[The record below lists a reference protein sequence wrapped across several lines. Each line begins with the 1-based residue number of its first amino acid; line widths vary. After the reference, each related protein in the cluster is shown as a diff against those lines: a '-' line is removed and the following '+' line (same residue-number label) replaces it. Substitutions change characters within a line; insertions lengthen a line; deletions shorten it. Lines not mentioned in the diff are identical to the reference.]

1 MKFQLP
7 EELPTGLADLT
18 ELRTSALGAFETIKT
33 EIAAGAVPDDEG
45 LEYLEFLVGAIETI
59 DAAAGVAQLAEDERN
74 DKIAGLLAK
83 VGGEAATDEDDED
96 AGEDGGEA
104 DPDAGADPAAAA
116 EVIAEAEGATKDA
129 AGTDVVVAST
139 GARRPVSYRGLSKG
153 KAPDIARRKETGD
166 FGFTMDPQ
174 APGYKPGYVGF
185 RELAQGLDS
194 VRSGNR
200 VRSNR
205 PNTGQ
210 FAGLTLGRLARTL
223 NEIEDSHE
231 LVREIERATGVD
243 QWRRPEFAMDGSLTA
258 AGGWCAPSETLY
270 TFCDVPAATDLVSL
284 PEITIRRGGV
294 RWPDEPD
301 MSSIFDS
308 FEWFFTES
316 QLEAVDGEGNPTA
329 IKSCV
334 DIPCV
339 DTFTEIRLSAVG
351 YCVEAGILQTQGW
364 PELIEKFMAEL
375 TQEHFRAL
383 SRRTI
388 NDMVSGSTAL
398 AMPGNTLIGTASAVL
413 NSIALMAVNLRLDRG
428 LGRTALIEGVA
439 PSWLY
444 EVIRADLAM
453 MAGVDTKAVTDAQIG
468 SWFSVRNITM
478 QFVGDWQTR
487 DAGQPGNIT
496 TMTWP
501 NLVNVLL
508 YPAGAWFRA
517 LSNVIELGVMY
528 PKEQLQV
535 NRYTRMFTE
544 DAIAVARRCYKSLN
558 VQIPICPSGAIGA
571 RETVVCNSI
580 TAVNE
585 VQSLAT
591 ASGTITAG
599 TFTLMFEGQTTTA
612 LAWNASASTII
623 TALNALSTVAPG
635 DIVGTGGALPGTP
648 VVLTFGGA
656 YAGVNVPAIVVDST
670 GLTGGT
676 LAVSTTTQGRS

>member
-7 EELPTGLADLT
+7 EELPSGLADLT
-18 ELRTSALGAFETIKT
+18 DLRTDAQSAFESIKS
-33 EIAAGAVPDDEG
+33 EIAAGAVPDDDE
-45 LEYLEFLVGAIETI
+45 LAYLEFLVDAIETI
-59 DAAAGVAQLAEDERN
+59 DTATGVAQHAEDERN
-74 DKIAGLLAK
+74 SKIAGLIAK
-83 VGGEAATDEDDED
+83 VDGGTPDEGDDEEDDAD
-96 AGEDGGEA
+96 AAASAVVAEA
-104 DPDAGADPAAAA
+104 DADASA
-116 EVIAEAEGATKDA
+116 VITEAEDATKDA
-129 AGTDVVVAST
+129 AGAEVVVAT

-153 KAPDIARRKETGD
+153 KAPDIAKRRETGD

-205 PNTGQ
+205 PATGQ
-210 FAGLTLGRLARTL
+210 FAGLTLGRLARSL
-223 NEIEDSHE
+223 HEIEDAHE
-231 LVREIERATGVD
+231 LVREIDRATSVD
-243 QWRRPEFAMDGSLTA
+243 QWRKPAFAQDGSLTA

-301 MSSIFDS
+301 MSAIFDS

-316 QLEAVDGEGNPTA
+316 QLEAVDGGGDPTA
-329 IKSCV
+329 IKNCV
-334 DIPCV
+334 EIPCV

-398 AMPGNTLIGTASAVL
+398 SMPGNTLIGTASAVL

-453 MAGVDTKAVTDAQIG
+453 MTGVDTKAVTDAQIG
-468 SWFSVRNITM
+468 AWFSVRNIVM

-487 DAGQPGNIT
+487 TAGQPGNIS
-496 TMTWP
+496 TMEWP

-544 DAIAVARRCYKSLN
+544 DAIAVAKRCYKSLN

-571 RETVVCNSI
+571 RQTVVCNST

-585 VQSLAT
+585 IQSLAT

-599 TFTLMFEGQTTTA
+599 TFTLQFEGPTTTA
-612 LAWNASASTII
+612 LAWNASAATII

-648 VVLTFGGA
+648 VVFTFGGA
-656 YAGVNVPAIVVDST
+656 YAGVNVPQIVVDST

-676 LAVSTTTQGRS
+676 LAVATTTQGRS